1 MTRATAGLRLLAV
14 AAREPWPLCHGGR
27 LRFYHVL
34 RVLAAQ
40 GCAVTLAVPARRDK
54 HTDDPP
60 QLPEGV
66 TLQVVGLGDESARAP
81 GRLEPASRAKRYLG
95 YTGAMG
101 EWLRTNAIRARFDAV
116 LLSGLGRGVYAPDAA
131 LPCIWDVVDD
141 PVLHIVRD
149 VRPHPRRWLSG
160 LRSAAGVAKALR
172 ECAKNVDTIVVASPI
187 DAQWMRWYSGRAPV
201 MSVSNGVDAEAFAGI
216 VGPGDRTTI
225 VFIGSLSFP
234 PNSDAVRWFATRVW
248 PRLFRRDATRRFI
261 LVGKQPGREVLE
273 LTMLPGIEIAADVP
287 DVRPYLQ
294 RAALAVVPTRKGG
307 GVKNKIL
314 EACAAGRAVV
324 ASPIAA
330 AGLTARNGR
339 ELVIARSPA
348 EWVASVEAL
357 LREPARAEAI
367 GSAGR
372 AWVHRAHH
380 WPEVGGRMLEI
391 IRAAIRE
398 SGAVSIGQHG
408 SLDRRGS
415 MLAESQ
421 WH

>member
-27 LRFYHVL
+27 LRLYHLL

-40 GCAVTLAVPARRDK
+40 GCAVTLAVPARREK
-54 HTDDPP
+54 HPGDPL

-66 TLQVVGLGDESARAP
+66 TLQVIELGDESARAP
-81 GRLEPASRAKRYLG
+81 GRLGPASRAKRFLG
-95 YTGAMG
+95 YSGAMG
-101 EWLRTNAIRARFDAV
+101 EWLRTNATRTRFDAV
-116 LLSGLGRGVYAPDAA
+116 ILSGLSRGVYAADTS
-131 LPCIWDVVDD
+131 LPCLWDVVDD
-141 PVLHIVRD
+141 PVLHILRD
-149 VRPHPRRWLSG
+149 IRPHPMRWLSG
-160 LRSAAGVAKALR
+160 LRSTAGVAMALR
-172 ECAKNVDTIVVASPI
+172 ECAKSVNAIVVASPI
-187 DAQWMRWYSGRAPV
+187 DAQWTRFYCGGAPV
-201 MSVSNGVDAEAFAGI
+201 TSVSNGVDAEALAGN

-234 PNSDAVRWFATRVW
+234 PNSDAVRWFASRVW
-248 PRLFRRDATRRFI
+248 PRLFRRDATRRFV

-273 LTMLPGIEIAADVP
+273 LAMLPGIEIAADVP

-330 AGLTARNGR
+330 AGLTAQNGR

-348 EWVASVEAL
+348 EWVASVDAL

-367 GSAGR
+367 GAAGR
-372 AWVHRAHH
+372 AWVHREHH
-380 WPEVGGRMLEI
+380 WPDVGRRMLEI

-398 SGAVSIGQHG
+398 SGAVSTCRHG
-408 SLDRRGS
+408 ALNRRGP

-421 WH
+421 WR